1 MTSSYDFKP
10 RFQALL
16 RPAMRRLL
24 ALGVSPNAVT
34 VAALI
39 LSAAMGAALVLWAP
53 QRWVFVLLPA
63 VLLLRMVLNA
73 LDGMMAREGG
83 RTTALGAALNEV
95 GDVLADA
102 VLYVPFALALGVPPL
117 LAAGFAVLAACTEMA
132 GLCGAV
138 TGVGRRYDGPFGKS
152 DRAIALGAVAL
163 VAALGWMT
171 PLAAALV
178 FAVASALAAATV
190 ANRIRHVARG
200 TP

>member
-16 RPAMRRLL
+16 RPALRRLL

-39 LSAAMGAALVLWAP
+39 LSAAMGAALVLCAP
-53 QRWVFVLLPA
+53 QRWVFILLPL

-102 VLYVPFALALGVPPL
+102 VLYVPFALALGVHPL

-171 PLAAALV
+171 PPAAAVV
-178 FAVASALAAATV
+178 FAVASVLAAATV
-190 ANRIRHVARG
+190 ANRIRRVARG